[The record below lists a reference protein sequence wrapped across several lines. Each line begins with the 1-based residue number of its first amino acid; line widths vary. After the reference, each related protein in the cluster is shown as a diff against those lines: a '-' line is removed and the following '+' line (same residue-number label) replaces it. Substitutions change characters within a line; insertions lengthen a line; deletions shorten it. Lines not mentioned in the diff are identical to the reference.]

1 MQKGTITS
9 LGDGNYSIELN
20 KQQTKGEAF
29 REIGTNI
36 VSGIIVGTIGT
47 LISYGISS
55 YFERKRMKEYEKKMK
70 EAAKNKE

>member
-9 LGDGNYSIELN
+9 LGDGNYAIEMRE
-20 KQQTKGEAF
+20 QRTKGEAF

-36 VSGIIVGTIGT
+36 VSGVIVGTIGT
-47 LISYGISS
+47 LISYGLSS

-70 EAAKNKE
+70 EAANNK